1 MTPIGPIDTFSLPI
15 RQIRQVSPF
24 WEAAH
29 KTDWEAEHRIAN
41 RIAKQYPDLI

>member
-29 KTDWEAEHRIAN
+29 KTDWEAEHRIA
-41 RIAKQYPDLI
+41 KQYRHQDLI